1 MQFLLQQAYDNMRE
15 RRNLREPRHASLL
28 GCVHP
33 SPVNN
38 QKWQLLMSDATNRAN
53 AAGRKA
59 GEREAQESPQRDK
72 ALPEQTSQRIRDEL
86 MAYYDGLVNE
96 PLPDRFV
103 QLLQQLEQREKA
115 GQKAERGER
124 SGGGDK

>member
-1 MQFLLQQAYDNMRE
+1 
-15 RRNLREPRHASLL
+15 
-28 GCVHP
+28 
-33 SPVNN
+33 
-38 QKWQLLMSDATNRAN
+38 MSDATNRAN